1 VIYLKSVLTGLAVAI
16 ASFLVYGILGVAV
29 ALGLGLSLP
38 GVHVS
43 PLSPAGGGGLGA
55 ISIDGTPPLVVALI
69 LGAFAARRYYRR
81 REAARRRA

>member
-1 VIYLKSVLTGLAVAI
+1 MIYLKSVLTGLGVAI

-43 PLSPAGGGGLGA
+43 PAAGGGGLGA
-55 ISIDGTPPLVVALI
+55 ISIDGTPPMVVALI

-81 REAARRRA
+81 HETARR

>member
-43 PLSPAGGGGLGA
+43 PCH
-55 ISIDGTPPLVVALI
+55 PP
-69 LGAFAARRYYRR
+69 
-81 REAARRRA
+81 EAAASAPSRSTARLRWSLR

>member
-29 ALGLGLSLP
+29 ALGLGWSPP

-43 PLSPAGGGGLGA
+43 PVSPAGGGGLST
-55 ISIDGTPPLVVALI
+55 ISIEGTPPLVVALI
-69 LGAFAARRYYRR
+69 LGAFAARRSYRR
-81 REAARRRA
+81 RETARSRA